1 MLSWTNTRSY
11 YGKILMLDLS
21 HLHELPIVKRQNA
34 VGWGE
39 APRVLLT
46 PQWSAKSQKVKNPV
60 SEISK

>member
-1 MLSWTNTRSY
+1 
-11 YGKILMLDLS
+11 MLDLS